1 MRELFTH
8 LTADQADMCG
18 LILSASG
25 IAYHVKRGAAGWE
38 IWVEAASH
46 DTALGSIRKYLQENQ
61 DVSLKGD
68 IDPEPFQKTFTGLW
82 VSLVLLI
89 WYLIYLTGPGRQTFI
104 RAFGASSD
112 AILHGEPYRVVT
124 ALMLHADPVHL
135 AGNMVG
141 IAIFGTAVCGTM
153 GIGLGWFMILLT
165 GIFGNLL
172 NAVFLKTGHL
182 SIGASTAIFGAIG
195 ILAGCQFLKR
205 FHSPGQKMKAWLPI
219 AGGLALLGFLGSGP
233 HTDVTAHL
241 FGFLSGLVLGILKT
255 GVFKRP
261 LTKFGQ
267 TSFIVLCIGMSALAW
282 LAAFSHG

>member
-8 LTADQADMCG
+8 LTADQADTCG

-25 IAYHVKRGAAGWE
+25 IAYHVKRGPAGWE
-38 IWVEAASH
+38 IWVDAASY
-46 DTALGSIRKYLQENQ
+46 DAALASIRQYLQENQ

-68 IDPEPFQKTFTGLW
+68 TDSEPFQKTFTGLW

-89 WYLIYLTGPGRQTFI
+89 WYLFYLTGAGKQMFI

-112 AILHGEPYRVVT
+112 AILHGELYRVVT

-135 AGNMVG
+135 AGNMAG

-153 GIGLGWFMILLT
+153 GTGVGWFMILLT

-172 NAVFLKTGHL
+172 NAVCLQTGHL

-195 ILAGCQFLKR
+195 ILAGYQFLKR
-205 FHSPGQKMKAWLPI
+205 FRSPGQKMKAWLPI

-233 HTDVTAHL
+233 HTDLTAHL

-255 GVFKRP
+255 GVFKHP
-261 LTKFGQ
+261 LTRSGQ
-267 TSFIVLCIGMSALAW
+267 TCFMVLSIGVPALAW